1 MTNKRK
7 PGRPKIQIELR
18 NIPMRIHCRPSEY
31 AAYMQEA
38 VRRGITLSE
47 LVRELLAEHLRN
59 KFDTNN

>member
-1 MTNKRK
+1 MIKRK
-7 PGRPKIQIELR
+7 PGRPKVSLELR

-47 LVRELLAEHLRN
+47 LVRQTLMKHL
-59 KFDTNN
+59 KIDLGS